1 MLIFPSELYTTFFI
15 NVSILYSAYSEP
27 KEQQAHFCFAA
38 LHLYYSFVLRVVSP
52 IRVNFTS
59 PSATPRV
66 CCV

>member
-1 MLIFPSELYTTFFI
+1 MLPFLSLHKYFIVNLSEI
-15 NVSILYSAYSEP
+15 

>member
-1 MLIFPSELYTTFFI
+1 M
-15 NVSILYSAYSEP
+15 SILLQKKNVDDYYYMSSPNIYYRAI
-27 KEQQAHFCFAA
+27 KEQQTHFCFAA